1 MALRTKGIGTENI
14 KLSIEKLKEDKPDPD
29 FNSAMKICKKRIGPL
44 RPEANREIYY
54 KKTWVFWQDQVLV
67 MIFQKN
73 TIYDSKGI

>member
-29 FNSAMKICKKRIGPL
+29 FNSAMKICKKKRIGPL

-54 KKTWVFWQDQVLV
+54 KKDMGFWQDQVLV
-67 MIFQKN
+67 MIFQKK
-73 TIYDSKGI
+73 YYQ